1 MNTDD
6 EVLMARD
13 SVKGVAGWLLVYIV
27 GSIPILTVYSMGL
40 SGWFFEYPIVLML
53 AIFIVLAIPLL
64 LILMKSPRAP
74 RWNITALWTA
84 AVLMTLRSISVIVFP
99 MSGEDDPPLRGE
111 ELLAVVQTLSV
122 IVAVSLGWALAWT
135 LYFKKSV
142 RVGNT
147 FR

>member
-6 EVLMARD
+6 EGLMARD

-74 RWNITALWTA
+74 HWNITALWTA